1 MILEFAV
8 AHALA
13 RLLHSA
19 ACATYK
25 SQRYFLYVDTDF
37 TVEDFDVAGAVDSEA
52 ILHCRLETWD
62 SYLEARRE
70 IGCDGGIFAET
81 LRRRLQQCLQTVDT
95 SRQIVR
101 PPPPSAHTSAHAD
114 PPTPVHNCQQV
125 CAASFACGTSAVE
138 VVPLPPPQQLQQLA
152 QQCRQIDP
160 LFDTYD
166 SVDLCFSRPT
176 PHPPSVSP
184 PPKTT

>member
-95 SRQIVR
+95 SRQIV
-101 PPPPSAHTSAHAD
+101 
-114 PPTPVHNCQQV
+114 

>member
-1 MILEFAV
+1 VCMCAFVHVCMCAYVHVYMCACMHMCMCTCVHVCMCVCSFSILLCAQ
-8 AHALA
+8 
-13 RLLHSA
+13 LLRTNVCMH
-19 ACATYK
+19 TH
-25 SQRYFLYVDTDF
+25 R
-37 TVEDFDVAGAVDSEA
+37 
-52 ILHCRLETWD
+52 
-62 SYLEARRE
+62 ARRE